1 MTGCPSKLVP
11 IGFEFPLGGFMK
23 GHHPFPPYLP
33 LFIFFPLIHPIHWF
47 GHWVFQASKGL
58 YLTLWEEGAKGP
70 EGKSSWKKIKSK
82 RMKPSDASPRD
93 PRESNKRLLSKK
105 QRDP

>member
-23 GHHPFPPYLP
+23 GHRPFPPYLP

-47 GHWVFQASKGL
+47 GIGFAKLAKGCTLPCGKKGL
-58 YLTLWEEGAKGP
+58 KAQRVKIA
-70 EGKSSWKKIKSK
+70 GK
-82 RMKPSDASPRD
+82 R
-93 PRESNKRLLSKK
+93 
-105 QRDP
+105 